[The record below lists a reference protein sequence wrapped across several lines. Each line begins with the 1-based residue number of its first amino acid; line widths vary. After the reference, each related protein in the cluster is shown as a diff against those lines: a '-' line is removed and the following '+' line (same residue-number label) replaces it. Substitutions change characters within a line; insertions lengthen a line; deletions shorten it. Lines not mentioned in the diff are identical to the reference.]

1 MTTTMAAT
9 LDESPA
15 RLRFAELV
23 GRPVVPLAEA
33 ALAIA
38 EEEYPGLDSVAYL
51 RRIDDLAADARARLP
66 ADRGAASALRALR
79 AVLFTEGGFRG
90 NAEDY
95 YDPRN
100 SFLNEVLDRRV
111 GIPITLSVLYME
123 VAARIGFRVDGVAFP
138 GHFLVKHVA
147 GQREIFV
154 DPFRGGEVLSADDC
168 AARYRAAAPGRAL
181 DARHLEAVGPL
192 PILARMLRNL
202 ERIYAE
208 RRDPVRSLWVVDRL
222 LLLAPDDVATRRDRG
237 LVEAR
242 LGASGAAIADL
253 EAYLA
258 AHPAAADADELRAL
272 VGRLRT
278 RGALLN

>member
-1 MTTTMAAT
+1 MPVVV
-9 LDESPA
+9 DESPA
-15 RLRFAELV
+15 RRRFAELI

-38 EEEYPGLDSVAYL
+38 EEEYPALDRVAYL
-51 RRIDDLAADARARLP
+51 HRIDDLAAAVRARLP
-66 ADRGAASALRALR
+66 ADHGAASALRALR

-111 GIPITLSVLYME
+111 GIPITLSVLYIE
-123 VAARIGFRVDGVAFP
+123 VAARIGFQVDGVGFP

-168 AARYRAAAPGRAL
+168 AARYQAVAPGRAL
-181 DARHLEAVGPL
+181 DPRHLEAVGPL

-202 ERIYAE
+202 ERIYAG

-242 LGASGAAIADL
+242 LGASAAAIADL

-258 AHPAAADADELRAL
+258 AHPGAADAGELRAL

-278 RGALLN
+278 RGSLLN